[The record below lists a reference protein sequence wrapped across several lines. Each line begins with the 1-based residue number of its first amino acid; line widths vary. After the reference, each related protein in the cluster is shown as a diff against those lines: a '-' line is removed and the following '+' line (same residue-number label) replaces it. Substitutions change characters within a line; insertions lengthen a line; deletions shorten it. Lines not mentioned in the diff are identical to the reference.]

1 MSETTRSAT
10 QLDAVSV
17 EARAGG
23 AAADVWLR
31 KNIVEDAADQGER
44 EGDAI
49 KFWQADE
56 LHFVAVGVPS
66 VEEVTANFDEL
77 WTAHED
83 DELSSSER
91 FDKLSQAIEDNTAA
105 LIELGDLI
113 GGEE

>member
-1 MSETTRSAT
+1 MSVTTRSAT

-31 KNIVEDAADQGER
+31 KNIVEDAADQGEQD
-44 EGDAI
+44 GDAI
-49 KFWQADE
+49 KYWQADE

-66 VEEVTANFDEL
+66 VEEVTAAFDEL

-83 DELSSSER
+83 DELSDSER
-91 FDKLSQAIEDNTAA
+91 MDKLSQAIEDNTAA

-113 GGEE
+113 GGDE